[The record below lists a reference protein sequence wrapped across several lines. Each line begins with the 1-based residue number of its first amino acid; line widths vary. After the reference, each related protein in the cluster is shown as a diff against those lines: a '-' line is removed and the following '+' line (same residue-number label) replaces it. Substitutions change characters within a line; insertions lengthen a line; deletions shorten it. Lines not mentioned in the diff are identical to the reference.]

1 MKKKPEQP
9 SRDGREIERLINLPD
24 VRTALS
30 ELGIFVRNL
39 KDGSGFS
46 NYLWKEW
53 GYADGEMVEEV
64 WHQVVHPEDRES
76 AARQYEQLLAGEI
89 STYRQTYRVQ
99 TKAGDWRW
107 VVTAG
112 RVVGW
117 DSDGKP
123 ELYIGADVDITER
136 RVIEAALEQA
146 KAEAEAQA
154 QEAETLR
161 MAGAIVASTL
171 EIEKAV
177 QLVLDQALQVVSYD
191 TASVLLLRDM
201 ALEVVGGSG
210 WDDIDAV
217 KGLRIPVPGEN
228 PHSKALEHGHP
239 FVVNDVAE
247 DFPQYSNISGTE
259 IRGWLGVPL
268 IVHGETLGLLAM
280 DSTQPG
286 FFTPKHIRLSTA
298 LGDHVAVALYN
309 ARLFEQTKELA
320 MTDSLTGVAT
330 RRSFFHQAERALELA
345 RRTENPV
352 SVLMADLD
360 HFKKINDRH
369 GHPAGDEMLRKVAD
383 AAQAVLRRSEI
394 IGRYGGEEFA
404 VVLPDTD
411 EPNAMI
417 IAERIRIR
425 VADIMI
431 PGEEKSLSV
440 SIGVTTRDPAEI
452 TSIDAIL
459 EEADTALFEAKR
471 LGRNRVE
478 KYRAVGSGE
487 T

>member
-1 MKKKPEQP
+1 MEKKPEQP
-9 SRDGREIERLINLPD
+9 SKGGKEIERLINLPD
-24 VRTALS
+24 VRSALS
-30 ELGIFVRNL
+30 ELGISVRNL
-39 KDGSGFS
+39 RDGSGFS
-46 NYLWKEW
+46 NYLWKQW
-53 GYADGEMVEEV
+53 GYTDDEMVETV
-64 WHQVVHPEDRES
+64 WLQVVHPEDRES
-76 AARQYEQLLAGEI
+76 AASQYEQLLTGKI

-146 KAEAEAQA
+146 RAEAEAQA

-171 EIEKAV
+171 EIEKTV
-177 QLVLDQALQVVSYD
+177 QLVLDQALQVVPYD
-191 TASVLLLRDM
+191 TASVLLLRDT
-201 ALEVVGGSG
+201 ALEVVGGNG
-210 WDDIDAV
+210 WEDIDAV

-228 PHSKALEHGHP
+228 PHATALERGSP
-239 FVVNDVAE
+239 LVVDDIAE

-268 IVHGETLGLLAM
+268 VVHGETIGLLAM

-286 FFTPKHIRLSTA
+286 FFTAKHVRLSTA

-330 RRSFFHQAERALELA
+330 RRSFFVQAERALDRA
-345 RRTENPV
+345 RRDNSPV

-360 HFKKINDRH
+360 HFKQINDRH
-369 GHPAGDEMLRKVAD
+369 GHAAGDEMIRKVAE
-383 AAQAVLRRSEI
+383 AARTVLRRSEI

-404 VVLPDTD
+404 VVLPETD
-411 EPNAMI
+411 ELNGMI
-417 IAERIRIR
+417 IAERIRAR
-425 VADIMI
+425 VAEIMI

-440 SIGVTTRDPAEI
+440 SIGVTTRDAAEL
-452 TSIDAIL
+452 TTVDTIL
-459 EEADTALFEAKR
+459 EEADRALFEAKR

-478 KYRAVGSGE
+478 KYQ

>member
-1 MKKKPEQP
+1 MEKKPRKPKKDERALQELLGLP
-9 SRDGREIERLINLPD
+9 EVRD
-24 VRTALS
+24 ALS

-39 KDGSGFS
+39 KDGTGYS
-46 NYLWKEW
+46 NYLWKQW
-53 GYADGEMVEEV
+53 GYTDREMTPEV
-64 WHQVVHPEDRES
+64 WHQIVHPEDRES
-76 AARQYEQLLAGEI
+76 AGEAYEKLLAGEI
-89 STYRQTYRVQ
+89 ATYRQTYRVQ

-107 VVTAG
+107 IVTAG

-117 DSDGKP
+117 DAEGNP
-123 ELYIGADVDITER
+123 EFYVGADVDITVR
-136 RVIEAALEQA
+136 RVAEAALEQA

-177 QLVLDQALQVVSYD
+177 QLVLDQALQVVPYD

-201 ALEVVGGSG
+201 ALEVIGGNG

-217 KGLRIPVPGEN
+217 KGVRIPVPGEN
-228 PHSKALEHGHP
+228 PHSKALERGNP
-239 FVVNDVAE
+239 FVVEDVAE

-259 IRGWLGVPL
+259 IRGWLGIPL
-268 IVHGETLGLLAM
+268 VVHGDTIGLLAM

-330 RRSFFHQAERALELA
+330 RRSFFVQAERALDLA
-345 RRTENPV
+345 RRNDSPV

-360 HFKKINDRH
+360 HFKEINDHH
-369 GHPAGDEMLRKVAD
+369 GHAAGDEMIRRVAD
-383 AAQAVLRRSEI
+383 AARAVLRRSEI

-404 VVLPDTD
+404 VILPETD

-417 IAERIRIR
+417 IAERIRTS
-425 VADIMI
+425 VNDIQV
-431 PGEEKSLSV
+431 PGEERFLSV
-440 SIGVTTRDPAEI
+440 SIGVTVKDPKRI
-452 TSIDAIL
+452 TTVDEIL
-459 EEADTALFEAKR
+459 EEADQALYEAKR

-478 KYRAVGSGE
+478 IHNPAS
-487 T
+487 

>member
-1 MKKKPEQP
+1 MEMRSEETDNNERPIEQ
-9 SRDGREIERLINLPD
+9 LVNLPE
-24 VRTALS
+24 VRSALS

-39 KDGSGFS
+39 KDGTGFS
-46 NYLWKEW
+46 NYLWKQW
-53 GYADGEMVEEV
+53 GYVDREMVEEV
-64 WHQVVHPEDRES
+64 WKRVVHPEDRES
-76 AARQYEQLLAGEI
+76 AAEQYEQLLAGEI

-123 ELYIGADVDITER
+123 ELYVGADVDITER
-136 RVIEAALEQA
+136 RVAEAALEQA
-146 KAEAEAQA
+146 KAEAETQA

-177 QLVLDQALQVVSYD
+177 QLVLDQALQVVPYD

-201 ALEVVGGSG
+201 ALEVVGGNG

-228 PHSKALEHGHP
+228 PHSKALERGNP
-239 FVVNDVAE
+239 FVVNDVAQ

-268 IVHGETLGLLAM
+268 VVHGETLGLLVM
-280 DSTQPG
+280 HSTQPG

-298 LGDHVAVALYN
+298 LGDHVAVALFN

-330 RRSFFHQAERALELA
+330 RRSFFVHAERALELA
-345 RRTENPV
+345 RRNQSPV

-360 HFKKINDRH
+360 HFKRINDLH
-369 GHPAGDEMLRKVAD
+369 GHAAGDEMIRKVAD
-383 AAQAVLRRSEI
+383 AARTVLRRSEI

-404 VVLPDTD
+404 VVLPETD

-417 IAERIRIR
+417 IAERIRMR

-431 PGEEKSLSV
+431 PGEEKSLTV
-440 SIGVTTRDPAEI
+440 SIGVTTRDP
-452 TSIDAIL
+452 TGLTTVDAIL
-459 EEADTALFEAKR
+459 EEADSALYEAKR

-478 KYRAVGSGE
+478 VYQPAP
-487 T
+487 

>member
-1 MKKKPEQP
+1 MEEKSEETRSKERPIEQ
-9 SRDGREIERLINLPD
+9 LMNLPE
-24 VRTALS
+24 VRNALS

-39 KDGSGFS
+39 KDGTGFS
-46 NYLWKEW
+46 NYLWKQW
-53 GYADGEMVEEV
+53 GYVDREMVEEV
-64 WHQVVHPEDRES
+64 WQQVVHPEDRES
-76 AARQYEQLLAGEI
+76 AAEQYEQLLAGEI

-99 TKAGDWRW
+99 TKEGDWRW

-117 DSDGKP
+117 DSEGKP
-123 ELYIGADVDITER
+123 ELYDVDITER
-136 RVIEAALEQA
+136 RVAEAALEQA
-146 KAEAEAQA
+146 KAEAETQA

-177 QLVLDQALQVVSYD
+177 QLVLDQALQVVPYD

-201 ALEVVGGSG
+201 ALEVVGGNG

-228 PHSKALEHGHP
+228 PHGKALELGHP
-239 FVVNDVAE
+239 FVVDDVAQ

-268 IVHGETLGLLAM
+268 VVHGETLGLLAM

-330 RRSFFHQAERALELA
+330 RRSFFVQAERALELA
-345 RRTENPV
+345 RRNQNPV

-360 HFKKINDRH
+360 HFKRINDLH
-369 GHPAGDEMLRKVAD
+369 GHAAGDEMIRKVAE
-383 AAQAVLRRSEI
+383 AARAVLRRSEI

-417 IAERIRIR
+417 IAERIRMH

-431 PGEEKSLSV
+431 PGEEKSLTV
-440 SIGVTTRDPAEI
+440 SIGVTTRDPTEL
-452 TSIDAIL
+452 TTVDAIL
-459 EEADTALFEAKR
+459 EEADSALYEAKR

-478 KYRAVGSGE
+478 TYRPTA
-487 T
+487 

>member
-1 MKKKPEQP
+1 MEEKSEETSSKERPIEQ
-9 SRDGREIERLINLPD
+9 LMNLPE
-24 VRTALS
+24 VRNALS

-39 KDGSGFS
+39 KDGTGFS
-46 NYLWKEW
+46 NYLWKQW
-53 GYADGEMVEEV
+53 GYVDREMVEEV
-64 WHQVVHPEDRES
+64 WQQVVHPEDRES
-76 AARQYEQLLAGEI
+76 AAEQYKQLLAGEI

-123 ELYIGADVDITER
+123 ELYVGADVDITER
-136 RVIEAALEQA
+136 RVAEAALEQA
-146 KAEAEAQA
+146 KAEAETQA

-177 QLVLDQALQVVSYD
+177 QLVLDQALQVVPYD

-201 ALEVVGGSG
+201 ALEVVGGNG

-228 PHSKALEHGHP
+228 PHGKALELGHP
-239 FVVNDVAE
+239 FVVDDVAQ

-268 IVHGETLGLLAM
+268 VVHGETLGLLAM

-330 RRSFFHQAERALELA
+330 RRSFFVQAERALELA
-345 RRTENPV
+345 RRNQNPV

-360 HFKKINDRH
+360 HFKRINDLH
-369 GHPAGDEMLRKVAD
+369 GHAAGDEMIRKVAE
-383 AAQAVLRRSEI
+383 AARAVLRRSEI

-417 IAERIRIR
+417 IAERIRMH

-431 PGEEKSLSV
+431 PGEEKSLTV
-440 SIGVTTRDPAEI
+440 SIGVTTRDPTEL
-452 TSIDAIL
+452 TTVDAIL
-459 EEADTALFEAKR
+459 EEADSALYEAKR

-478 KYRAVGSGE
+478 TYRPTA
-487 T
+487 

>member
-1 MKKKPEQP
+1 MKERQHKPTEDDRALRQLLSLP
-9 SRDGREIERLINLPD
+9 EIRD
-24 VRTALS
+24 ALS
-30 ELGIFVRNL
+30 DLGIFVRNL
-39 KDGSGFS
+39 KDGTGFS
-46 NYLWKEW
+46 NFLWKQW
-53 GYADGEMVEEV
+53 GYSDSEMTQEV
-64 WHQVVHPEDRES
+64 WSQLVHPDDQES
-76 AARQYEQLLAGEI
+76 AGEQYDQLLSGEI
-89 STYRQTYRVQ
+89 STYRQTYRIQ

-112 RVVGW
+112 RIVGW
-117 DSDGKP
+117 DEDGNP
-123 ELYIGADVDITER
+123 EFYLGADVDITVR
-136 RVIEAALEQA
+136 RVAEAALEQA

-177 QLVLDQALQVVSYD
+177 QLVLDQALQVVPYD

-201 ALEVVGGSG
+201 ALEVIGGNG
-210 WDDIDAV
+210 WDNIDAV

-228 PHSKALEHGHP
+228 PHSKALDRGSP
-239 FVVNDVAE
+239 FVVKDVAE

-268 IVHGETLGLLAM
+268 VVHGETIGLLAM

-286 FFTPKHIRLSTA
+286 FFTPKHVRLSTA

-330 RRSFFHQAERALELA
+330 RRSFFVHAERALELA
-345 RRTENPV
+345 RRNESPV

-360 HFKKINDRH
+360 HFKQINDQH
-369 GHPAGDEMLRKVAD
+369 GHAAGDEMIRRVAES
-383 AAQAVLRRSEI
+383 ARAVLRRSEI
-394 IGRYGGEEFA
+394 LGRYGGEEFA
-404 VVLPDTD
+404 VMLPETD
-411 EPNAMI
+411 ESDAMI
-417 IAERIRIR
+417 IAERIRVSVNEIQ
-425 VADIMI
+425 V
-431 PGEEKSLSV
+431 PGEKRALSV
-440 SIGVTTRDPAEI
+440 SIGVTTKDPKEI
-452 TSIDAIL
+452 TTVDEIL
-459 EEADTALFEAKR
+459 EEADRALYEAKR

-478 KYRAVGSGE
+478 IYRPAP
-487 T
+487 